1 MVNES
6 DKEVSKFFEQND
18 LISAAVVNDKNEL
31 IGRITIDDV
40 VDVIIEDADQ
50 NFLSMAGIA
59 EDTFSP
65 PARAARR
72 RIVWLGL
79 NLITAFV
86 AAKAATN
93 AVMRLRPSQ
102 TILLRA
108 ALAGGEKVSSA
119 IPAILKKF

>member
-1 MVNES
+1 MDDKPHSFMVNES

-18 LISAAVVNDKNEL
+18 LISAAVVNHKNEL

-65 PARAARR
+65 PAKSC
-72 RIVWLGL
+72 
-79 NLITAFV
+79 
-86 AAKAATN
+86 AKKDC
-93 AVMRLRPSQ
+93 
-102 TILLRA
+102 
-108 ALAGGEKVSSA
+108 LAWSKSHNSIRSCFSNKIFLQDA
-119 IPAILKKF
+119 I